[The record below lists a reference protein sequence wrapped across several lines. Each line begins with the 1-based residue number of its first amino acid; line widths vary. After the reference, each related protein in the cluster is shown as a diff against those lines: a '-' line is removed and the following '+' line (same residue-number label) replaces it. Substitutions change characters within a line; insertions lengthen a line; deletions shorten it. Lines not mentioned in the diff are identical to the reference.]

1 MEVKKFLS
9 HLIEV
14 SNLLKVDEGVSNEM
28 LKKILINRI
37 VYQVTEQMT
46 IGINK

>member
-1 MEVKKFLS
+1 MVIEVKKFLS

-14 SNLLKVDEGVSNEM
+14 SNLLKVDESVSNEM

-37 VYQVTEQMT
+37 IY
-46 IGINK
+46 

>member
-1 MEVKKFLS
+1 MVIEGKKFLS

-14 SNLLKVDEGVSNEM
+14 SNLLKVDESISNEM

-37 VYQVTEQMT
+37 IY
-46 IGINK
+46 

>member
-1 MEVKKFLS
+1 MVIEVKKFLS

-14 SNLLKVDEGVSNEM
+14 SNLLKVDESVSNEM

-37 VYQVTEQMT
+37 
-46 IGINK
+46 I